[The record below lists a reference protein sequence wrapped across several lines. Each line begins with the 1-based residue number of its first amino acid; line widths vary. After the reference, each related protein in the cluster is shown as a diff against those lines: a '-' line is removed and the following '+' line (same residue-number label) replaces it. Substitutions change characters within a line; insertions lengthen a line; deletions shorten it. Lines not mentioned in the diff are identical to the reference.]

1 MKIPYTITFLDYWH
15 MSSGLS
21 GGTRVD
27 NMVVK
32 DDNDLP
38 YVPGKT
44 IKGLAREAAQ
54 LIDPNMTQTI
64 FGQEEYSEMKSYFA
78 NATLS
83 KEHQEQI
90 IQNRLQPF
98 LYDEIASTKIEENGI
113 AANNTLREIEVV
125 VPVTLE
131 GFVEMKNPTDEEL
144 TLMKKS
150 LMMIKRMGLARSRGL
165 GRCTITLN
173 EEPNHD

>member
-32 DDNDLP
+32 DDDNLP

-44 IKGLAREAAQ
+44 IKGLAREAAE
-54 LIDPNMTQTI
+54 LIDSDMTKTI
-64 FGQEEYSEMKSYFA
+64 FGKEEYSEIKSYFA
-78 NATLS
+78 NATMS
-83 KEHQEQI
+83 KQHRTHI
-90 IQNRLQPF
+90 IQNRLQPY
-98 LYDEIASTKIEENGI
+98 LYDEIASTKIAENGI
-113 AANNTLREIEVV
+113 AEDNTLREIEVV

-131 GFVEMKNPTDEEL
+131 GYVEVNNPTQEEL
-144 TLMKKS
+144 TLIKNS

-165 GRCTITLN
+165 GRCTITPQ
-173 EEPNHD
+173 EEKNHD